1 MKIIASLRRRT
12 KSGISVWNF
21 CYCEETKQHFAVGG
35 ENLKVIAATDRKHLR
50 LIYNNF
56 RKYGYAEKLAPKKVF
71 INDPWSSDLPIN
83 MQMELEA
90 LAA

>member
-35 ENLKVIAATDRKHLR
+35 ETLKVITATDRKHLR
-50 LIYNNF
+50 TIYNNF
-56 RKYGYAEKLAPKKVF
+56 VRYGYAEKLPTKKVF
-71 INDPWSSDLPIN
+71 INDPWISELSPSL
-83 MQMELEA
+83 QMELEA
-90 LAA
+90 LSA